1 MIQRGFLSLRPA
13 ISRKERLQPGSYTS
27 LALIKFITKYSYKT
41 LHGYLAEHK
50 VKAIK
55 NENDDEQ

>member
-1 MIQRGFLSLRPA
+1 MYYLLVILFM
-13 ISRKERLQPGSYTS
+13 YTS